1 MAARHAQ
8 TWSIWS
14 FLLFLWLFL
23 TNGTLYQSSKTVK
36 TVKNSQTTVKTEK
49 NDHWCTNRHMSTQ
62 SPPNTRVHKAAQTPL
77 PCETSITCAWAVATA
92 SRPWT
97 GLTVCVDMDVHASGS
112 RSLPCAATLSSTYW
126 WCLQLRVLQKNA
138 FKKSYAPR
146 HFSHYIHK
154 YEAGKTLLLFL

>member
-77 PCETSITCAWAVATA
+77 PCETSITRAWAVATA
-92 SRPWT
+92 RRPWA
-97 GLTVCVDMDVHASGS
+97 GLTVCVYTWTSMHLAFV
-112 RSLPCAATLSSTYW
+112 RC
-126 WCLQLRVLQKNA
+126 RVLLHSLLPTDDACSSSSLSTTVIKFSIFSDPTRKLSA
-138 FKKSYAPR
+138 FPPELR
-146 HFSHYIHK
+146 RIR
-154 YEAGKTLLLFL
+154 